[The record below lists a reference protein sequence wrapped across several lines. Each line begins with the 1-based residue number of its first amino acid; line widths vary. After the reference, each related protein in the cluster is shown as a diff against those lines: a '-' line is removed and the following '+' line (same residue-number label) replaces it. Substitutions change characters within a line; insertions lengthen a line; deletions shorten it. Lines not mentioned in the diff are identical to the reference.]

1 MQLRYPKFESMDQ
14 SQRTQSLPRLVP
26 QQSRRAAG
34 LAECKTLEN
43 HKNPEQLY
51 DSTSKLLPNALVARV
66 VEGFQ
71 RMKQA
76 RLLHAYLA
84 DRRAALLDRYLFA
97 ILVETRGFVI
107 DTATEFGLKNVTGR
121 VVVRAPIVA

>member
-1 MQLRYPKFESMDQ
+1 M
-14 SQRTQSLPRLVP
+14 
-26 QQSRRAAG
+26 
-34 LAECKTLEN
+34 
-43 HKNPEQLY
+43 
-51 DSTSKLLPNALVARV
+51 